1 MLTHYE
7 GTLKCATAWVYNPDF
22 DGGRLLDNVPLKEG
36 CVKCYVTEI
45 KPGSSNFALK
55 NVLGDPDEQRTLEE
69 TWLNHIQWLQKEIYF
84 LDEIPPAPQKQPMS
98 PSNR

>member
-1 MLTHYE
+1 VLTHYE
-7 GTLKCATAWVYNPDF
+7 GTLQCATAWVYYPDL
-22 DGGRLLDNVPLKEG
+22 DGGLLLDNVPLKPG

-45 KPGSSNFALK
+45 KPGFSNFALK

-69 TWLNHIQWLQKEIYF
+69 TRLNHIQWPRKEIYF
-84 LDEIPPAPQKQPMS
+84 LDVTPPSPQKQPMS